1 MRSNLLTYTALLFLV
16 VALVV
21 GSLYLAERDASL
33 GNGYPNYSSFRADP
47 SGCKVIYESLA
58 QLGSLTVNRNYR
70 ETNRWR
76 GSRTTLL
83 VIGIYE
89 ASLLTHDKGYFSEWE
104 RLAKSNRILLSVEP
118 SSDVVDLS
126 EVRKKSQL
134 AKRWGVELGKSG
146 DEGKQWRRAFT
157 RNDGWTVLSS
167 YGGKPVLL
175 ERHFGGGSIVLASD
189 SLFLTNGALANQ
201 AQVALISTT
210 LGANTTVEFDE
221 AHFGMTETGSVIGLA
236 RKYHLQGLFAG
247 LAILAALFLWKTGA
261 EFPSSLPQLDVP
273 RPRAV
278 VASRD
283 AQQGFLGLLKR
294 NVPVS
299 QLAGEC
305 LREWRKTAL
314 RDGRFARMQ
323 AAADAEPDPVRAY
336 TLIRKA
342 LDQKEGNL
350 YE

>member
-1 MRSNLLTYTALLFLV
+1 MTYIALLFLV
-16 VALVV
+16 IALVA

-58 QLGSLTVNRNYR
+58 QLGGFTVNRNYR

-89 ASLLTHDKGYFSEWE
+89 ASLLTHDEGYFAEWE
-104 RLAKSNRILLSVEP
+104 RLAKNNRILLSVEP

-167 YGGKPVLL
+167 YDGKPVLL
-175 ERHFGGGSIVLASD
+175 ERHFGAGSVVLASD

-201 AQVALISTT
+201 AQVALISTIF
-210 LGANTTVEFDE
+210 GANTRIEFDE
-221 AHFGMTETGSVIGLA
+221 AHFGMTETGSVMGLA
-236 RKYHLQGLFAG
+236 RKYRLQGLFAG

-261 EFPSSLPQLDVP
+261 EFPSVLPTSDISRSQG
-273 RPRAV
+273 AV
-278 VASRD
+278 AGRD
-283 AQQGFLGLLKR
+283 AQQGFLGLLRR
-294 NVPVS
+294 NVPAS
-299 QLAGEC
+299 QLAREC

-314 RDGRFARMQ
+314 RDPRFPRMQ

-336 TLIRKA
+336 TLIREA
-342 LDQKEGNL
+342 LETKEGNTL
-350 YE
+350 